1 MGSPSCPEWL
11 QNTLALPQTSPL
23 GVLGASEK
31 RKGHR
36 QSLKLALLPVAY
48 VQACRTPAFSSA
60 ATGAGPLWFP
70 ELIPIQQ
77 SRCALLP
84 EQTVWESDHVTGCL
98 KSFRASFFHTI
109 KWEIL
114 TWETRFSSLVPNPDL
129 QTLPKFFVGSLPTG
143 SNHLFFPW
151 ITTHSAFSI
160 QTYSYICIYI
170 YLSKCQVLPLEE
182 ERNSSEWGD
191 WVGREASERAEQ
203 RAGTSPPATPC
214 WVIWGRALVSWGC
227 PSNVA
232 GTGRCRRQSFTFS
245 LSWKSEIT
253 AVAVQSLPRP
263 RPLVCRRTFS
273 PRIFTRSAPVPS
285 GSEFHLLVRAPG
297 GLG

>member
-1 MGSPSCPEWL
+1 MSRPAEHQRSPQQPLVRAPCGFLSWSPSDNPG
-11 QNTLALPQTSPL
+11 ALSCQSKP
-23 GVLGASEK
+23 SETK
-31 RKGHR
+31 
-36 QSLKLALLPVAY
+36 
-48 VQACRTPAFSSA
+48 
-60 ATGAGPLWFP
+60 
-70 ELIPIQQ
+70 
-77 SRCALLP
+77 
-84 EQTVWESDHVTGCL
+84 SDHVTGCL

-182 ERNSSEWGD
+182 ERNSSEWEGD
-191 WVGREASERAEQ
+191 WVGREASEWAEQ

-214 WVIWGRALVSWGC
+214 WVIWGGGALVSWGC
-227 PSNVA
+227 PNNVA
-232 GTGRCRRQSFTFS
+232 RTGRRRRQSFTFS

-253 AVAVQSLPRP
+253 AVAVQSLLG
-263 RPLVCRRTFS
+263 PLPSVCRRAFS
-273 PRIFTRSAPVPS
+273 PCIFTRSAPVPS
-285 GSEFHLLVRAPG
+285 GSEFHLLVRA
-297 GLG
+297 LGVLG